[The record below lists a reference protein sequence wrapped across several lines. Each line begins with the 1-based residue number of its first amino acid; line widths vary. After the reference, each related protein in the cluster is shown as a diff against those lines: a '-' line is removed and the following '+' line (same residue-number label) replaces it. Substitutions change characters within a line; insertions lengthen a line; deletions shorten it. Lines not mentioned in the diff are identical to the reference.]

1 MNTININ
8 KNGIKLKAKLTEGS
22 LIDYKGDKI
31 IITTEDNSVIELEFN
46 NNGAFVEENKKVEE
60 TSNEHVI
67 EALPHKNSFVNEEV
81 QGFTVI
87 KPKDSGEYL
96 LSMDAVQTSII
107 TGGLSSMMS
116 YYITRFKGILETLGV
131 SKALEDLG
139 DYDDIENIKKSEL
152 EALKIYNTLIV
163 RFLPEVQGRNKE
175 ILLATLSSNKEV
187 IEDFTILK

>member
-8 KNGIKLKAKLTEGS
+8 KNGIKLRGRLTEGS

-46 NNGAFVEENKKVEE
+46 NNAVFVEENKNVDE
-60 TSNEHVI
+60 TSSEHVI

-87 KPKDSGEYL
+87 KPKDGGEYL

-116 YYITRFKGILETLGV
+116 YYITRFKGILETL
-131 SKALEDLG
+131 KAKKSLGNVED
-139 DYDDIENIKKSEL
+139 IKKSEL

-175 ILLATLSSNKEV
+175 ILLTTLSSNKEV
-187 IEDFTILK
+187 IEDFIILK

>member
-175 ILLATLSSNKEV
+175 ILLATLSSNKKV

>member
-8 KNGIKLKAKLTEGS
+8 KKGIRLKGRLTEGS

-46 NNGAFVEENKKVEE
+46 NNGIFVEESKKIEHQ
-60 TSNEHVI
+60 SDEHVI

-87 KPKDSGEYL
+87 KPKDSEEYL
-96 LSMDAVQTSII
+96 LSMDGVQTSII
-107 TGGLSSMMS
+107 TGGLSSMMA
-116 YYITRFKGILETLGV
+116 YYIARFKDILENLKVKKTSGNV
-131 SKALEDLG
+131 ED
-139 DYDDIENIKKSEL
+139 IKKSEL

-187 IEDFTILK
+187 IESFTILK